1 MAEKLRYRYEDPMR
15 FADML
20 VDLNEYVKPRLC
32 LCDAVD
38 LTAKDNAAGSGG
50 GSLGVLHGHLPAVA
64 ALEEGGGVHCVTG
77 GKTVFSCRVRGGF
90 ARIGREEVDVLTP
103 EVREIRRVEG

>member
-1 MAEKLRYRYEDPMR
+1 MAEKLR
-15 FADML
+15 F
-20 VDLNEYVKPRLC
+20 RLLTPAGEVFSC

-38 LTAKDNAAGSGG
+38 LTSKDDASGRGG
-50 GSLGVLHGHLPAVA
+50 GSLGVRRGHLPAVA
-64 ALEEGGGVHCVTG
+64 ALEEGGGLRCVSG
-77 GKTVFSCRVRGGF
+77 GKTVFSCRIRGGF

>member
-1 MAEKLRYRYEDPMR
+1 MAEKLR
-15 FADML
+15 F
-20 VDLNEYVKPRLC
+20 RLLTPDGQVFSC

-38 LTAKDNAAGSGG
+38 LTAKDNATGSGG

>member
-1 MAEKLRYRYEDPMR
+1 MAEKLR
-15 FADML
+15 F
-20 VDLNEYVKPRLC
+20 RLLTPAGEVFSC

-38 LTAKDNAAGSGG
+38 LTSKDDASGSGG
-50 GSLGVLHGHLPAVA
+50 GSLGVLHGHLPTVA
-64 ALEEGGGVHCVTG
+64 ALEEGGSLRCVSG
-77 GKTVFSCRVRGGF
+77 GKTVFSCRIRGGF